1 MRADDRRGPVSRPI
15 ATFDDLR
22 DAITAYRLPR
32 VLIAALELN
41 LFTAIGTDAWTI
53 PDLARDVKVSE
64 RGLAVLCRNLAMAGV
79 LKKTGET
86 YRNSRL
92 GATALN
98 AHHPAYRGDYLQLIT
113 SHWADWGRLL
123 ESVKSGLP
131 LDHNEPD
138 EPDYRRRFTWAMHHR
153 TLETAPKIAAQIN
166 LRGARTLLDLG
177 GGPGTYAMA
186 FLAKNPTLR
195 ATVCDRPA
203 ALDVAKEIAST
214 HKAGAR
220 LAYLPLDV
228 MTEDIPGTYDV
239 IWYSNV
245 LHIYSPKD
253 NQVLFRHALAALNPG
268 GRLLIQD
275 AFLHDRNGLFP
286 EEASLF
292 AVSMLL
298 FTERGNTYSAAETRA
313 WLTDAG
319 FERIRV
325 LRMKRG
331 TEDWEDGILEARS
344 PGTNAKTRA
353 RRTGSVKSS
362 RSRSLHL
369 RGTGRQSRPA
379 RPGCS

>member
-1 MRADDRRGPVSRPI
+1 MRKQI

-41 LFTAIGTDAWTI
+41 LFTAIGMDTWTI
-53 PDLARDVKVSE
+53 PDLAREVKLSE
-64 RGLAVLCRNLAMAGV
+64 RGLAILCRNLAMAG
-79 LKKTGET
+79 LLTKQGET

-98 AHHPAYRGDYLQLIT
+98 AHHPSYRGDYLQLIT

-123 ESVKSGLP
+123 ESVKTGLP
-131 LDHNEPD
+131 LDHD

-166 LRGARTLLDLG
+166 LRGVRTLLDLG

-186 FLAKNPTLR
+186 FLAKNPRIR

-203 ALDVAKEIAST
+203 ALDVAKEIAAT

-220 LAYLPLDV
+220 LSYLPLDV
-228 MTEDIPGTYDV
+228 MTEDIPGTYDA

-245 LHIYSPKD
+245 LHIYSPTD
-253 NQVLFRHALAALNPG
+253 NQALFRRVLASLNPG

-275 AFLHDRNGLFP
+275 AFLHDRNGLYP

-298 FTERGNTYSAAETRA
+298 FTEKGNTYSAAETRA

-319 FERIRV
+319 FERIKV
-325 LRMKRG
+325 LRMKKG

-344 PGTNAKTRA
+344 PGTNGKTRA
-353 RRTGSVKSS
+353 LRTGSAKSS
-362 RSRSLHL
+362 RSRSSH
-369 RGTGRQSRPA
+369 
-379 RPGCS
+379 

>member
-1 MRADDRRGPVSRPI
+1 MRADDRRGRVNRQI
-15 ATFDDLR
+15 ATFDDFR

-32 VLIAALELN
+32 VLIAAIELDI
-41 LFTAIGTDAWTI
+41 FTAIGIDHWTI
-53 PDLARDVKVSE
+53 PDLAREMKVSE
-64 RGLAVLCRNLAMAGV
+64 RGLAILCRNLAMAGL
-79 LKKTGET
+79 LKKQGET

-98 AHHPAYRGDYLQLIT
+98 AHHSAYRGDYLRLIT

-131 LDHNEPD
+131 LDHDEPE

-166 LRGARTLLDLG
+166 LRGERTLLDLG

-186 FLAKNPTLR
+186 FLAKNPTLH
-195 ATVCDRPA
+195 ATVCDRPP

-220 LAYLPLDV
+220 LSYLPLDV
-228 MTEDIPGTYDV
+228 MVEDIPGTYDV

-245 LHIYSPKD
+245 LHIYSPED
-253 NQVLFRHALAALNPG
+253 NQALLRRALASLNPG

-275 AFLHDRNGLFP
+275 AFLHDREGLFP

-298 FTERGNTYSAAETRA
+298 FTERGNTYSAAETRV
-313 WLTDAG
+313 WLRDAG
-319 FERIRV
+319 FGRIKV
-325 LRMKRG
+325 LRMKKG

-344 PGTNAKTRA
+344 PGMNAKTRA
-353 RRTGSVKSS
+353 RRTGSVISS
-362 RSRSLHL
+362 RSRLSH
-369 RGTGRQSRPA
+369 
-379 RPGCS
+379 

>member
-1 MRADDRRGPVSRPI
+1 M
-15 ATFDDLR
+15 
-22 DAITAYRLPR
+22 
-32 VLIAALELN
+32 IAAIELDI
-41 LFTAIGTDAWTI
+41 FTAIGTDAWTI
-53 PDLARDVKVSE
+53 PDLAREMKVSE
-64 RGLAVLCRNLAMAGV
+64 RGLAILCRNLAMAGL
-79 LKKTGET
+79 LKKQGET

-98 AHHPAYRGDYLQLIT
+98 AHHPAYRGDYLRLIT

-131 LDHNEPD
+131 LDHDEPE

-153 TLETAPKIAAQIN
+153 TLETAPKIAAQID

-203 ALDVAKEIAST
+203 ALEVAKEIAST

-220 LAYLPLDV
+220 LSYLPLDLL
-228 MTEDIPGTYDV
+228 TEAIPGAYDV

-245 LHIYSPKD
+245 LHIYSPQD
-253 NQVLFRHALAALNPG
+253 NQALFLRALAALNPG

-275 AFLHDRNGLFP
+275 AFLHDREGLFP
-286 EEASLF
+286 EEAGLF

-298 FTERGNTYSAAETRA
+298 FTEQGDTYTAAETRA

-319 FERIRV
+319 FERIKV
-325 LRMKRG
+325 LRMKKG
-331 TEDWEDGILEARS
+331 TEDWEGGIMEARS
-344 PGTNAKTRA
+344 PGTNVKTRE
-353 RRTGSVKSS
+353 RRTGSIRNS
-362 RSRSLHL
+362 RSRSSH
-369 RGTGRQSRPA
+369 
-379 RPGCS
+379 

>member
-1 MRADDRRGPVSRPI
+1 VRADDRRGPVSKRI

-41 LFTAIGTDAWTI
+41 LFTAIGTNAWTI

-64 RGLAVLCRNLAMAGV
+64 RGLAILCRNLAMAGV
-79 LKKTGET
+79 LKKQGET
-86 YRNSRL
+86 YTNSRL

-98 AHHPAYRGDYLQLIT
+98 AQHPAYRGEYLQLIT
-113 SHWADWGRLL
+113 SHWADWGSLL

-131 LDHNEPD
+131 LDHDEPD

-166 LRGARTLLDLG
+166 LRDVRTLLDLG

-186 FLAKNPTLR
+186 FLARNPTLF
-195 ATVCDRPA
+195 ATVCDRPL

-220 LAYLPLDV
+220 LSYLPLDV

-253 NQVLFRHALAALNPG
+253 NQALFRRLLASLNPG

-275 AFLHDRNGLFP
+275 AFLHDRKGLFP

-319 FERIRV
+319 FERIKV
-325 LRMKRG
+325 LRMKKG
-331 TEDWEDGILEARS
+331 TEDWEGGILEARL
-344 PGTNAKTRA
+344 PGTNVKMRA
-353 RRTGSVKSS
+353 RRTGSIKSS
-362 RSRSLHL
+362 RSRSSH
-369 RGTGRQSRPA
+369 
-379 RPGCS
+379 

>member
-1 MRADDRRGPVSRPI
+1 MSRPI

-41 LFTAIGTDAWTI
+41 LFTAIGMKAWTI

-64 RGLAVLCRNLAMAGV
+64 RGLAILCRNLAMAGV
-79 LKKTGET
+79 LKKNGET
-86 YRNSRL
+86 YTNSRL

-98 AHHPAYRGDYLQLIT
+98 AHHPAYRGDYLRLIT

-123 ESVKSGLP
+123 ESVKTGLP
-131 LDHNEPD
+131 LDHDEPE

-153 TLETAPKIAAQIN
+153 TLETAPKIAAQID

-186 FLAKNPTLR
+186 FLVKNPTLL

-220 LAYLPLDV
+220 LSYLPLDLL
-228 MTEDIPGTYDV
+228 TEAIPGTYDV

-253 NQVLFRHALAALNPG
+253 NQSIFRRSLAGLNPG

-275 AFLHDRNGLFP
+275 AFLHDREGLCP

-319 FERIRV
+319 FERIKV
-325 LRMKRG
+325 LRMKKG

-344 PGTNAKTRA
+344 PKTNVKTRA
-353 RRTGSVKSS
+353 RRIGSAKSS
-362 RSRSLHL
+362 RSRSSH
-369 RGTGRQSRPA
+369 
-379 RPGCS
+379 

>member
-1 MRADDRRGPVSRPI
+1 MRANDRRGQVRRRI

-22 DAITAYRLPR
+22 EAITAYRLPR

-41 LFTAIGTDAWTI
+41 LFTAIGTNAWTI
-53 PDLARDVKVSE
+53 SDLARDVKVSE
-64 RGLAVLCRNLAMAGV
+64 RGLAILCRNLAMAGL
-79 LKKTGET
+79 LKKKGET
-86 YRNSRL
+86 YTNSRL
-92 GATALN
+92 GATVLN

-123 ESVKSGLP
+123 ESVKTGLP
-131 LDHNEPD
+131 LDHDEPD

-153 TLETAPKIAAQIN
+153 TMETAPKIVAQIN
-166 LRGARTLLDLG
+166 LRGARALLDLG

-203 ALDVAKEIAST
+203 ALDVAKEIAAT

-220 LAYLPLDV
+220 LSYLPLDV

-245 LHIYSPKD
+245 LHIYSAKD
-253 NQVLFRHALAALNPG
+253 NQALFRRALASLNPG

-275 AFLHDRNGLFP
+275 AFLHDRDGLFP

-298 FTERGNTYSAAETRA
+298 FTEKGNTYSAAEARA

-319 FERIRV
+319 FERIKV
-325 LRMKRG
+325 LRMKKG
-331 TEDWEDGILEARS
+331 TEDWEGGILEARS
-344 PGTNAKTRA
+344 PGTNGKTRG
-353 RRTGSVKSS
+353 RRIGSAQSSPS
-362 RSRSLHL
+362 RSSH
-369 RGTGRQSRPA
+369 
-379 RPGCS
+379 

>member
-1 MRADDRRGPVSRPI
+1 VKRRI
-15 ATFDDLR
+15 TTFDDLR

-41 LFTAIGTDAWTI
+41 LFTAIGSHAWTI
-53 PDLARDVKVSE
+53 PNLAHDMKVSE
-64 RGLAVLCRNLAMAGV
+64 RGLAILCRNLAMAG
-79 LKKTGET
+79 LLRKNSET
-86 YRNSRL
+86 YTNSQL

-98 AHHPAYRGDYLQLIT
+98 ADHPAYRRDYIRLII

-131 LDHNEPD
+131 LDHDEPE

-153 TLETAPKIAAQIN
+153 TLEIAPKIAAQIN
-166 LRGARTLLDLG
+166 LRGVRSLLDLG

-203 ALDVAKEIAST
+203 ALDVAREIAST
-214 HKAGAR
+214 HKSGPR
-220 LAYLPLDV
+220 LTYLPLDV

-253 NQVLFRHALAALNPG
+253 NQALFRRALASLNPG

-275 AFLHDRNGLFP
+275 AFLHDRKGLFP

-298 FTERGNTYSAAETRA
+298 FTEGGNTYSAAETKA
-313 WLTDAG
+313 WLEDAG
-319 FERIRV
+319 FERIKV
-325 LRMKRG
+325 LQMKKG
-331 TEDWEDGILEARS
+331 MEDWEDGILEARS
-344 PGTNAKTRA
+344 PGTNVKMRA
-353 RRTGSVKSS
+353 RRTGSVKSL
-362 RSRSLHL
+362 RSRS
-369 RGTGRQSRPA
+369 
-379 RPGCS
+379 

>member
-1 MRADDRRGPVSRPI
+1 MRADDRRGPLSRRI

-64 RGLAVLCRNLAMAGV
+64 RGLAILCRNLAMAGL
-79 LKKTGET
+79 LKKQGET
-86 YRNSRL
+86 YTNSRL

-98 AHHPAYRGDYLQLIT
+98 AQHPAYRGEYLQLIT

-123 ESVKSGLP
+123 ESVKSGQP
-131 LDHNEPD
+131 LDHDESD

-166 LRGARTLLDLG
+166 LHGVRTLLDLG
-177 GGPGTYAMA
+177 AGPGTYAMA
-186 FLAKNPTLR
+186 FLSMNPTLL
-195 ATVCDRPA
+195 ATVCDRPV

-220 LAYLPLDV
+220 LSYLPLDV

-253 NQVLFRHALAALNPG
+253 NQALFRRALASLNPG

-275 AFLHDRNGLFP
+275 AFLHDRKGLFP

-292 AVSMLL
+292 AISMLL
-298 FTERGNTYSAAETRA
+298 FTERGNTYSASETRA

-319 FERIRV
+319 FERIKV
-325 LRMKRG
+325 LRMKKG
-331 TEDWEDGILEARS
+331 TEDWEGGILEARL
-344 PGTNAKTRA
+344 PGTNVKMRA
-353 RRTGSVKSS
+353 RRTGSIKSS
-362 RSRSLHL
+362 RSHSSH
-369 RGTGRQSRPA
+369 
-379 RPGCS
+379 

>member
-1 MRADDRRGPVSRPI
+1 MSRQI
-15 ATFDDLR
+15 ATFDDFR
-22 DAITAYRLPR
+22 NAITAYRLPR

-41 LFTAIGTDAWTI
+41 LFTAIGTDVWTI
-53 PDLARDVKVSE
+53 PDLARDMKVSE
-64 RGLAVLCRNLAMAGV
+64 RGLAILCRNLAMAGL
-79 LKKTGET
+79 LKKKGET

-92 GATALN
+92 GATGLN
-98 AHHPAYRGDYLQLIT
+98 AQHPAYRGDYLRLIT

-123 ESVKSGLP
+123 ESVKTGLP
-131 LDHNEPD
+131 LDHDEPE
-138 EPDYRRRFTWAMHHR
+138 EPDYRRQFTWAMHHR
-153 TLETAPKIAAQIN
+153 TLETAPKIAAQID
-166 LRGARTLLDLG
+166 LGGAQTLLDLG

-186 FLAKNPTLR
+186 FLAKNPTLL

-214 HKAGAR
+214 HNAGAR
-220 LAYLPLDV
+220 LSYLPLDV
-228 MTEDIPGTYDV
+228 MTEDIPGAYDV

-245 LHIYSPKD
+245 LHIYSSKD
-253 NQVLFRHALAALNPG
+253 NQALFRRALASLNPG

-275 AFLHDRNGLFP
+275 AFLHDREGLFP

-319 FERIRV
+319 FERIKV
-325 LRMKRG
+325 LRMKKG

-344 PGTNAKTRA
+344 PGTNAETRA
-353 RRTGSVKSS
+353 LRTGPVKSS
-362 RSRSLHL
+362 RSRS
-369 RGTGRQSRPA
+369 SR
-379 RPGCS
+379 

>member
-1 MRADDRRGPVSRPI
+1 
-15 ATFDDLR
+15 
-22 DAITAYRLPR
+22 
-32 VLIAALELN
+32 IAALELN

-53 PDLARDVKVSE
+53 PALARDVKVSE
-64 RGLAVLCRNLAMAGV
+64 RGLAILGRNLAMAGL
-79 LKKTGET
+79 LKKQGET
-86 YRNSRL
+86 YRNSQL

-131 LDHNEPD
+131 IDHDEPE

-153 TLETAPKIAAQIN
+153 TLETAPKIAAQID

-186 FLAKNPTLR
+186 FLAKNPALL
-195 ATVCDRPA
+195 ATVCDRPV
-203 ALDVAKEIAST
+203 ALDVAKEIAAT

-220 LAYLPLDV
+220 LYYLPLDV

-253 NQVLFRHALAALNPG
+253 NQALFRRALASLNPG

-298 FTERGNTYSAAETRA
+298 FTERGNTYSTAETRA

-319 FERIRV
+319 FERIKV
-325 LRMKRG
+325 LRMKKG
-331 TEDWEDGILEARS
+331 TEDWEGGILEARL
-344 PGTNAKTRA
+344 PRTNVKMRA
-353 RRTGSVKSS
+353 RRTGSIKSS
-362 RSRSLHL
+362 RSRLSH
-369 RGTGRQSRPA
+369 
-379 RPGCS
+379 

>member
-1 MRADDRRGPVSRPI
+1 MCAHDRRGQVSRRI

-41 LFTAIGTDAWTI
+41 LFTAIGTDTWTI

-64 RGLAVLCRNLAMAGV
+64 RGLAILCRNLAMAGV
-79 LKKTGET
+79 LKKNGET
-86 YRNSRL
+86 YTNSRL

-98 AHHPAYRGDYLQLIT
+98 AHHPAYRGDYLRLIT

-123 ESVKSGLP
+123 ESVKTGLP
-131 LDHNEPD
+131 LDHDEPE

-166 LRGARTLLDLG
+166 LRGMQTLLDLG

-220 LAYLPLDV
+220 LSYLPLDV

-245 LHIYSPKD
+245 LHIYSPTD
-253 NQVLFRHALAALNPG
+253 NQSLFRRALASLNPG

-275 AFLHDRNGLFP
+275 AFLHDRDGLFP

-298 FTERGNTYSAAETRA
+298 FTEKGNTYSAAETCA

-319 FERIRV
+319 FERIKV
-325 LRMKRG
+325 LRMKKG

-344 PGTNAKTRA
+344 PGTNGKTPA
-353 RRTGSVKSS
+353 RRTGSVKSPRP
-362 RSRSLHL
+362 RSSH
-369 RGTGRQSRPA
+369 
-379 RPGCS
+379 